1 MSFWTKCCKTANN
14 RMQRTALHADTER
27 WADLKRIGDLECI
40 EVGLVD

>member
-14 RMQRTALHADTER
+14 SMQWTALHADTER
-27 WADLKRIGDLECI
+27 WADLKRIGNLECI